1 MVHLR
6 PMRSARLWMALS
18 VVILLLLAALFAAM
32 PTLAQTAPPTL
43 SVSPTSG
50 IVGQPVTLLGNSYP
64 AGPGTIRWDG
74 ADAAQVTIPPTTSFT
89 VPFTIPLGASVGL
102 HTITLCAGSPCS
114 TQSASTPFRVDVRLS
129 DVSVDIRRRAL
140 QFLEEM
146 RTGPM
151 APGWDQAVLSPV
163 VRPLY
168 RPDLKDPAYYEL
180 IVQPRLGAQAAR
192 PAAVIPRL
200 GFMILSLGTHDSP
213 IAHWNYTG
221 NSPTQELE
229 LDAAR
234 NQQPLIAKFYKLDTL
249 AYAGEDSKGNRVAY
263 LGSELTKISG
273 QDPAW
278 LDQPL
283 TLSQQNW
290 TPDQQTANDSN
301 TSQISGTLTTTGPK
315 PPAALQLSGWQSWSE
330 LKNGYAQSYA
340 VELESQRRLASTD
353 WQVENRARQIGE
365 ALRKGHT
372 YTYALLS
379 SDVPTITLSG
389 TGVPMVQTAV
399 LTRTGLPALFKITV
413 VNSIPLQ
420 NLPLNADVRY
430 SDGTTETMK
439 FVVIEPA
446 STYIYLP
453 LVGRGAQ
460 GQELQSASPQLRV
473 QGDWGPWTYYWA
485 GTGADQRLYS
495 QIASGTAPNTSG
507 CWSGCGATAWAMLF
521 GWADKQAA
529 SGNSYW
535 APRFGLYRQNGGYG
549 ADAVA
554 PATMDAGVS
563 AMTWEIRNRIGTF
576 CAFGSGATPP
586 WSMGG
591 ASGYLAGRT
600 GTRLDT
606 HYDVFGIHE
615 DRLREYARDSIR
627 DRGTPA
633 IIGTGWLTHYPL
645 AYGYAWRSRETQACF
660 ICPWTTTEYSRWF
673 YVNQGWGGSG
683 NGWVSAG
690 TWFAGEIYP

>member
-1 MVHLR
+1 MTR
-6 PMRSARLWMALS
+6 AWPTRSAS
-18 VVILLLLAALFAAM
+18 VWVTLCVAILLLLALLLAAM
-32 PTLAQTAPPTL
+32 PTLAQSSPTL
-43 SVSPTSG
+43 SVNPPSG
-50 IVGQPVTLLGNSYP
+50 IVNQPITLFGSGYS
-64 AGPGTIRWDG
+64 AGPATIRWDG
-74 ADAAQVTIPPTTSFT
+74 VDTAQVDIPAMPSFT
-89 VPFTIPLGASVGL
+89 VPFTIPLSTSIGP
-102 HTITLCAGSPCS
+102 HTITLCSGSPCS
-114 TQSASTPFRVDVRLS
+114 SQSASAAFRVDVRLS
-129 DVSVDIRRRAL
+129 DLPVDLRRRAV

-146 RTGPM
+146 RAGPM
-151 APGWDQAVLSPV
+151 APGWDQAVLGQV

-180 IVQPRLGAQAAR
+180 IVQQGLGVQASLTAVVPRR
-192 PAAVIPRL
+192 
-200 GFMILSLGTHDSP
+200 GFLILASGQHDSP

-221 NSPTQELE
+221 TSPTQELE
-229 LDAAR
+229 LQAAR
-234 NQQPLIAKFYKLDTL
+234 NQQPPIAKFYKLDTL
-249 AYAGEDSKGNRVAY
+249 AYAGEDAQGNRVAY
-263 LGSELTKISG
+263 LGDEMTKISG

-278 LDQPL
+278 LNQPL
-283 TLSQQNW
+283 ALSQQNW
-290 TPDQQTANDSN
+290 TPDRQTANDGN
-301 TSQISGTLTTTGPK
+301 TSQISGTLTTTGPTQ
-315 PPAALQLSGWQSWSE
+315 PPSLQLSGWSSWDE
-330 LKNGYAQSYA
+330 LKSGYVQSYA
-340 VELESQRRLASTD
+340 VELESQRRLASAD
-353 WQVENRARQIGE
+353 WQVENHARQIGD

-379 SDVPTITLSG
+379 NDLPTLAFSG

-399 LTRTGLPALFKITV
+399 MTRTGLPALLQISV
-413 VNSIPLQ
+413 VNAIPLQ
-420 NLPLNADVRY
+420 NLPLNIDVHY
-430 SDGTTETMK
+430 TDGTTETMK
-439 FVVIEPA
+439 FVVLQPV
-446 STYIYLP
+446 STYVYLP
-453 LVGRGAQ
+453 LALGRAAGQ
-460 GQELQSASPQLRV
+460 GLQNTTQQIRV

-521 GWADKQAA
+521 GWADNQAA
-529 SGNSYW
+529 IGNAYW
-535 APRFGLYRQNGGYG
+535 SPRFGLYRQNGGYG

-554 PATMDAGVS
+554 PPTMDAGVS

-615 DRLREYARDSIR
+615 DRLREYARNAIR

-645 AYGYAWRSRETQACF
+645 AYGYAWRSRETQACV